1 MKLEEF
7 KEWFKIVQSRA
18 DNTFLKNRGYLITF
32 GDNPTGVDCG
42 SLDMLSTLN
51 INKDDPLVMALNRA
65 GLPLEESWLLALA
78 HESGHIELNARC
90 IQLGIDPTDPDMQ
103 LKAIGLDQD
112 VLKRHDSH
120 KESAIEA
127 FCDAN
132 LINQAIEMLGN
143 GWELPVRTLLEVRN
157 YYSSTLGGLDWDEY
171 ATQPVLMKSLSEKKG
186 MDPSHA
192 AGIALTS
199 SLKNEPR
206 FKRMLSTSNAIGILV
221 KNAALKIKNSVSLQ
235 IKNKLNFRRE
245 NLTKTEANQKS
256 EIGRTRGKGTNKKTD

>member
-1 MKLEEF
+1 MNLEEF
-7 KEWFKIVQSRA
+7 KEWFKIVQNRA

-32 GDNPTGVDCG
+32 GDGPTGVDCG
-42 SLDMLSTLN
+42 ALDMLSTLN
-51 INKDDPLVMALNRA
+51 INKDDPLVMAFNRA
-65 GLPLEESWLLALA
+65 GLSLEESWLLTLA
-78 HESGHIELNARC
+78 HESGHIELNTKC

-103 LKAIGLDQD
+103 LKAIGLGQD

-157 YYSSTLGGLDWDEY
+157 YHSSTVGLLGWDEY
-171 ATQPVLMKSLSEKKG
+171 ATQPVLIKSLSDKKG
-186 MDPSHA
+186 MPPSHA
-192 AGIALTS
+192 ACIALTL
-199 SLKNEPR
+199 SLRKEPR
-206 FKRMLSTSNAIGILV
+206 LKRMLSTTNAIGILT
-221 KNAALKIKNSVSLQ
+221 KNAALKIKNNVSLQ

-245 NLTKTEANQKS
+245 NLTKIEAKQKS
-256 EIGRTRGKGTNKKTD
+256 KIGITRDKGTNKKPD